1 MNWPYL
7 SPSSNPPN
15 ITLDHGTEYALMG
28 LSTALVILSILFAW
42 FRFKTYREA
51 GASMVAKL
59 LENKRY
65 VDEIY
70 DAVLFVR

>member
-1 MNWPYL
+1 
-7 SPSSNPPN
+7 
-15 ITLDHGTEYALMG
+15 MG

-51 GASMVAKL
+51 GASTGFAKL
-59 LENKRY
+59 LENKWY